1 MSKKK
6 PDKYVW
12 GDGEIEILV
21 PPKKSRSKRDEV
33 EKMPGRKGRLDW
45 SPKENWVERAGGLPR
60 YIEDIALALI
70 RERGMPRGRA
80 IAVAISRVKLWAA
93 GGGDVNADTRAK
105 AAKAVA
111 QWEALKAKNRAKKG

>member
-1 MSKKK
+1 MSEKKK
-6 PDKYVW
+6 GDKFVW
-12 GDGEIEILV
+12 DEGDIEILV
-21 PPKKSRSKRDEV
+21 PPKKRDEV

-60 YIEDIALALI
+60 YVEDIALALI
-70 RERGMPRGRA
+70 RERGMPRSRA

-111 QWEALKAKNRAKKG
+111 EWTALKAKNRAKKG